1 MIAVI
6 FEVQPRTGRF
16 DDYLALAKTLRPRL
30 DAIDGFIDID
40 RLGSKRTDGRVLSL
54 SIFRDDKAVT
64 RWRTNSEHHG
74 AQGRGRF
81 EIFQDYRLRVG
92 EIFVDTAPPQ
102 GHAVVQQRFDA
113 TEVGD
118 AKVVTISEIVT
129 EPGTRGP
136 APDAL
141 ASLLAL
147 RPATPGLIDSE
158 AFESISTPGKLLLL
172 AGWRDPDAAAA
183 WSPARPGA
191 ARSLRHRQVRV
202 LRDYGLFDRREAP
215 QYYPDVKREGAHAD
229 GDETRRQAAGR

>member
-6 FEVQPRTGRF
+6 FEVQPHKERF
-16 DDYLALAKTLRPRL
+16 DEYLGLAKALRPRL
-30 DAIDGFIDID
+30 DEIDGFIDID
-40 RLGSKRTDGRVLSL
+40 RFGSKRTDGRVLSL

-64 RWRTNSEHHG
+64 RWRTHGEHHG

-113 TEVGD
+113 TETGD

-129 EPGTRGP
+129 EPGTFRD

-141 ASLLAL
+141 ASVLAL
-147 RPATPGLIDSE
+147 RPGTPGLVDSE
-158 AFESISTPGKLLLL
+158 AFESIYTPGKLLLL

-183 WSPARPGA
+183 WSPVQPDA
-191 ARSLRHRQVRV
+191 ARSPRHRQVRV

-215 QYYPDVKREGAHAD
+215 QYYPDVKRDGAQA
-229 GDETRRQAAGR
+229 GADETRKRAAAR